1 MGEST
6 DGEKRSKRVGGR
18 VRGGIGARG
27 GRRLSV
33 ARRTGRPSAS
43 LVPTRAGP
51 PRIFNERVNRW
62 INECMKGRKGRGKI
76 GELLR
81 KKRAREAWGAEG
93 SWAYRLGSRRV
104 LGRAWA
110 LWFQAVGSKIQVDTG
125 GRCLSLGRAGTLLGG
140 TGQAKQP
147 LGGRSDPGQWTK
159 SSASEDQAGYRQG
172 AQGLGWVSALS
183 FLLAGSRPC

>member
-1 MGEST
+1 MH
-6 DGEKRSKRVGGR
+6 
-18 VRGGIGARG
+18 
-27 GRRLSV
+27 
-33 ARRTGRPSAS
+33 
-43 LVPTRAGP
+43 
-51 PRIFNERVNRW
+51 ERK
-62 INECMKGRKGRGKI
+62 EGKGKI
-76 GELLR
+76 GEWLR

-125 GRCLSLGRAGTLLGG
+125 GRCLSPGRAGTLLGG

-159 SSASEDQAGYRQG
+159 SSASEGQAGYSQG

-183 FLLAGSRPC
+183 FLLAGSGPGDWRAGGQGAGRGSCGEDRGLGDGEVRPPL